1 MSLEVN
7 NMDIQLVGIL
17 ISLVAGIL
25 LAAVYDTMKIVRLLL
40 SGEKSH
46 VVVQDFF
53 FMILAAFVTY
63 LVSLA
68 VSYGVVRFYVIACEI
83 IGVCIYFL
91 TLGMVT
97 ERLAKWIHKIF
108 CGIFRFF
115 RRFFFHPLFVFFRAI
130 GRWVW
135 SKCGF
140 LKKITKKLQ
149 NLLKPK
155 GNMVYNHFI
164 GLRRKKERE
173 RQRRGR
179 NDAGMKV
186 INGKPKRRKRSII
199 LRIALLAFAVY
210 IVASIVNQ
218 QIQIGQKK
226 QELSMVSQQLNAQN
240 LKNEEL
246 KTALETGTT
255 DSDEFIERKARE
267 ELNYVKPNERVF
279 VNIAGD

>member
-1 MSLEVN
+1 
-7 NMDIQLVGIL
+7 
-17 ISLVAGIL
+17 
-25 LAAVYDTMKIVRLLL
+25 
-40 SGEKSH
+40 
-46 VVVQDFF
+46 
-53 FMILAAFVTY
+53 
-63 LVSLA
+63 
-68 VSYGVVRFYVIACEI
+68 
-83 IGVCIYFL
+83 
-91 TLGMVT
+91 
-97 ERLAKWIHKIF
+97 
-108 CGIFRFF
+108 
-115 RRFFFHPLFVFFRAI
+115 
-130 GRWVW
+130 
-135 SKCGF
+135 
-140 LKKITKKLQ
+140 
-149 NLLKPK
+149 
-155 GNMVYNHFI
+155 
-164 GLRRKKERE
+164 
-173 RQRRGR
+173 
-179 NDAGMKV
+179 MKV